1 MSGAGQPAPIID
13 PLSGRDDMVAAFQL
27 EGRPVRGR
35 IARLGAVADDILA
48 AHDYPETVAR
58 LVGEAAILAALIGDA
73 LKFDGRLI
81 IQASG
86 DGPVPLLVADYETG
100 GQVRAYAKVDRAAF
114 DALDAAGG
122 AKGAAALLGGGNLAM
137 TIDQGANF
145 DLYQSLAPIE
155 GAELSDV
162 AERYF
167 ERSEQVPTRVRLT
180 VAENHT
186 AAGRAW
192 RAGGALLQQV
202 AGDDARGDTQEEW
215 ENARLLFETLE
226 PVELVDPLLSAGAVL
241 FRLFHEDGVRIFP
254 ATRLAKRCTCTRAS
268 VARVLASFPRAEVD
282 DLAEPDGLVRVTCEY
297 CNKDFRFV
305 PDALTSEARDGDTG
319 GS

>member
-1 MSGAGQPAPIID
+1 VSRAGEPAPIID

-35 IARLGAVADDILA
+35 IARLGAVADEILA
-48 AHDYPETVAR
+48 AHDYPAPVAR

-81 IQASG
+81 LQATG
-86 DGPVPLLVADYETG
+86 DGPVPMLVADFETG
-100 GQVRAYAKVDRAAF
+100 GRVRAYAKVDREAYDKLA
-114 DALDAAGG
+114 AAGG
-122 AKGAAALLGGGNLAM
+122 AEGAAALLGGGNLAM
-137 TIDQGANF
+137 SIDQGPDF

-155 GAELSDV
+155 GARLSDV

-167 ERSEQVPTRVRLT
+167 EQSEQVPTRVRLA

-186 AAGRAW
+186 EHGRTW
-192 RAGGALLQQV
+192 RAGGALLQQL
-202 AGDDARGDTQEEW
+202 AGDDARGDTDEEW

-226 PVELVDPLLSAGAVL
+226 PVELVDPELSAGAVL

-254 ATRLAKRCTCTRAS
+254 ATKLEKRCTCTRAS

-282 DLAEPDGLVRVTCEY
+282 DLAESDGRVRVTCEY
-297 CNKDFRFV
+297 CNKDFRFL
-305 PDALTSEARDGDTG
+305 PADLEAEARGG